1 MNKINC
7 LNPIAKVGLSGF
19 DDNYQM
25 VENFADADA
34 VLVRSASVH
43 ELELGKD
50 LLCIARAGAGYNNIP
65 TDKCA
70 ENGIVVFNTPGANAN
85 GVKELVIAGILL
97 SCRDIVGGIKWAI
110 ENKNDPTIAK
120 TTEKAKKA
128 FAGIEIQGKKV
139 GVIGLGAIG
148 VIVANAL
155 CSLGMEVYGCD
166 PYLSVE
172 NALKLS
178 RNVKL
183 VKSNDE
189 IYSTCDFI
197 TVHIPLM
204 DATKK
209 MVNAKAFELMKDGAT
224 LLNFS
229 RDLLVDEE
237 ALTLAQETKTI
248 KYITDFPNPTS
259 ANMKNAIVIPHLGAS
274 TEESEDNCAIMA
286 VKEIRNYIENGNIV
300 NSVNYPNV
308 DAGICKTAGRYT
320 LCHKN
325 VPNMLSQFTAIL
337 AKDNINIIDMTS
349 KSRGEYAYSIL
360 DVDKTSQI
368 VLENLA
374 AINDVFK
381 ARLVK

>member
-360 DVDKTSQI
+360 DVDKTSPI